1 MLNRPDRKAVPAIV
15 VVLRIDIRAIEV
27 QVVGIGSRV
36 EPGRPVVP
44 VRATV
49 VERRTIVVPGSREEN
64 PICSAV
70 VTCYDQVMESGWK
83 PSGVLT
89 FSHGPRP
96 QDGQPMNLSRLRTG

>member
-1 MLNRPDRKAVPAIV
+1 VLNRPDRKAVPAIV
-15 VVLRIDIRAIEV
+15 VVLRIDIRGIEV

-36 EPGRPVVP
+36 EPRRPVVP

-70 VTCYDQVMESGWK
+70 VTCYDQVMESGSEAIRCLDFFPW
-83 PSGVLT
+83 PTATGRTTYELVL
-89 FSHGPRP
+89 S
-96 QDGQPMNLSRLRTG
+96 